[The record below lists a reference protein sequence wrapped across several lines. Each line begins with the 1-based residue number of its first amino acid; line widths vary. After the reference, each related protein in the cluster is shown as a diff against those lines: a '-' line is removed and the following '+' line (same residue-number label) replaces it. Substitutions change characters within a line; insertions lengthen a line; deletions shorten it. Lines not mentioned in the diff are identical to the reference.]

1 MKKALP
7 KILALAV
14 LAFASA
20 LPAQAHK
27 QNPITEWRRT
37 LFTNYGQHLLVFE
50 APVGMCFLD
59 ESDYVEGSILA
70 QFRNFGNNQSK
81 LIGTFADCM
90 EIAKI
95 QKDYQDEITAH
106 PENTS
111 PPLMTLKKHGSIYWL
126 NPDNGEDVIALK
138 RDGYLDV
145 REKGFR
151 DDVMKEIHE
160 GGHGLLSASLVDSS
174 GKYKFDDQTRRTP
187 DGLALAYSL
196 ATEVEYTKVFNAGI
210 ISTTLIN
217 HMPLE
222 FSFDF
227 SSAEPDKDSKTL
239 YAMMDKFMAQQI
251 KLNAQIANQ

>member
-7 KILALAV
+7 KLLALAL
-14 LAFASA
+14 LAAAVS
-20 LPAQAHK
+20 PAQAK
-27 QNPITEWRRT
+27 LQNPITDWRRT

-59 ESDYVEGSILA
+59 ESDYLEGSIMS
-70 QFRNFGNNQSK
+70 QFRNYGGTQSK

-90 EIAKI
+90 EIAKV
-95 QKDYQDEITAH
+95 QHDYQEQATAH

-111 PPLMTLKKHGSIYWL
+111 PPLMTLKNFGNIYWL
-126 NPDNGEDVIALK
+126 NPDNGEDVVSLPRA
-138 RDGYLDV
+138 DYLDV

-151 DDVMKEIHE
+151 DDVMKDIRE
-160 GGHGLLSASLVDSS
+160 GGHGLISASLVDASD
-174 GKYKFDDQTRRTP
+174 KYKFDDATHRTP
-187 DGLALAYSL
+187 EGLSLAYAL
-196 ATEVEYTKVFNAGI
+196 DTEVEYEKVHNAGI

-227 SSAEPDKDSKTL
+227 SGKESDKNNKDL
-239 YAMMDKFMAQQI
+239 YAMMDKFVAQQI
-251 KLNAQIANQ
+251 KLNAQVTNQ